1 VTAIR
6 DTRRGREAIKQAADM
21 GLNRGTALALAN
33 LALEGGETPA
43 QVVAALVWDEI
54 QRKNARERKGT

>member
-6 DTRRGREAIKQAADM
+6 DTRRGREALKQATEM
-21 GLNRGTALALAN
+21 GLPQGTALALAN
-33 LALEGGETPA
+33 LALERDETPA